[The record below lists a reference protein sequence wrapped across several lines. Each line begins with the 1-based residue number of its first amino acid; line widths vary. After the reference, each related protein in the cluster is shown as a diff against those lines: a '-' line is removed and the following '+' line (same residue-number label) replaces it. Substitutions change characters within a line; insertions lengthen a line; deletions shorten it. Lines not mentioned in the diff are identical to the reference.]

1 MTMLTVFLVPAG
13 RDRFELYSEPPE
25 EPRAVPDREA
35 GRISHAVHA
44 AGVKWHALVDAA
56 RRGEARGTLGRW
68 RDAMICRLAESI
80 AEQRT
85 LGAMRRHTAATLEYP
100 STIDEARA
108 RRVLDRALARGRV
121 HHGRWLLVDLVLFI
135 ASGVLFFVPGPNVVA
150 YYLAFRVVGHFNSWR
165 GARHAI
171 AEIAWS
177 FHPDCDLG
185 ELASLVDEPRD
196 ARAPRVEAI
205 AERLNLRR
213 LSAFFDRVAA

>member
-1 MTMLTVFLVPAG
+1 MFTVFLVPAG

-25 EPRAVPDREA
+25 EPGAAPAHDA
-35 GRISHAVHA
+35 GRLRHAIHA
-44 AGVKWHALVDAA
+44 ANVKWHALVDAA
-56 RRGEARGTLGRW
+56 RRGEAQGAMGRW
-68 RDAMICRLAESI
+68 RDAVICRLAESI

-85 LGAMRRHTAATLEYP
+85 LWALRGHEAASLEYP
-100 STIDEARA
+100 STIDESQA
-108 RRVLDRALARGRV
+108 RRVLDRALLTARV
-121 HHGRWLLVDLVLFI
+121 QHGRWLIVDLVLFI
-135 ASGVLFFVPGPNVVA
+135 ASGVFFFVPGPNVIA

-171 AEIAWS
+171 AATAWS
-177 FHPDCDLG
+177 LHSDGDLG

>member
-1 MTMLTVFLVPAG
+1 MFTVFLVPAG
-13 RDRFELYSEPPE
+13 RDWFELYSEPPE
-25 EPRAVPDREA
+25 ETSAAPAHDA
-35 GRISHAVHA
+35 GRVRRWMHA
-44 AGVKWHALVDAA
+44 ANLRWHGLVDHA
-56 RRGEARGTLGRW
+56 RRGESDGAIGRW

-85 LGAMRRHTAATLEYP
+85 LWAMRRQPAAVLEYP

-108 RRVLDRALARGRV
+108 RRVLDRALASARL
-121 HHGRWLLVDLVLFI
+121 HHGRWLIVDLLLFI

-150 YYLAFRVVGHFNSWR
+150 YYLAFRVAGHFNSWR
-165 GARHAI
+165 GARYGL
-171 AEIAWS
+171 AETAWS
-177 FHPDCDLG
+177 LHSDADLG
-185 ELASLVDEPRD
+185 ELASLVDEPRE

>member
-1 MTMLTVFLVPAG
+1 MFTVFLVPAG

-25 EPRAVPDREA
+25 EPRVAPAQDA
-35 GRISHAVHA
+35 GRIRQWMHA
-44 AGVKWHALVDAA
+44 AQLRWHALVDRA
-56 RRGEARGTLGRW
+56 RRGEADGALGRW
-68 RDAMICRLAESI
+68 RDALVCHLAESI

-85 LGAMRRHTAATLEYP
+85 LWALRRQAAALLEYP
-100 STIDEARA
+100 STIDERRA
-108 RRVLDRALARGRV
+108 RRVLRRALAAARL
-121 HHGRWLLVDLVLFI
+121 HHGRWLIVDLLLFI

-165 GARHAI
+165 GARQGI
-171 AEIAWS
+171 AATAWS
-177 FHPDCDLG
+177 LHPDADLG
-185 ELASLVDEPRD
+185 ELSSLVDQPRE